1 MIAEV
6 RTAGVAVLMKAN
18 FHTISSL
25 AADKMFLEKNRLFS
39 PTSSAVVEPL
49 FSWSDCAMQSCLVQ
63 IDRITASVLL
73 SKNGFAL

>member
-49 FSWSDCAMQSCLVQ
+49 FFLE
-63 IDRITASVLL
+63 
-73 SKNGFAL
+73 